1 MKLNISINHDK
12 VTTVLGA
19 VGAVITAT
27 DPIMSGVAAGGV
39 LHSGDW
45 MQLIMAAL
53 MALYGYSTNKQ
64 TVVN

>member
-1 MKLNISINHDK
+1 MKLNINVNHDK

-27 DPIMSGVAAGGV
+27 DPVMAGVSTGV

-45 MQLIMAAL
+45 MKLAMAG
-53 MALYGYSTNKQ
+53 MIALYGYSTNKQ
-64 TVVN
+64 KVN

>member
-1 MKLNISINHDK
+1 MKLNINHDK

-27 DPIMSGVAAGGV
+27 NPIIGGVTSGV

-45 MQLIMAAL
+45 MQLAMAAL

-64 TVVN
+64 TAVN